1 MNICSLCPP
10 CGLDAP
16 FRPLSVLTLSPADSI
31 LPARASL
38 VLGRAEEKVWGLWGL
53 EPRSY
58 DRRVRRVLG
67 LGAAG
72 AAGGEFVTF
81 EGFVHFLAGLAIEVH
96 LDFSPHATD
105 SDAEDTL
112 TGLHQVDNLAG

>member
-1 MNICSLCPP
+1 MPTMRSRCAFLVPECSYPLPPKIAFCPP
-10 CGLDAP
+10 MLRWCSGGQKKKYG
-16 FRPLSVLTLSPADSI
+16 FMR
-31 LPARASL
+31 
-38 VLGRAEEKVWGLWGL
+38 L
-53 EPRSY
+53 EPRNY

-96 LDFSPHATD
+96 LDFSPHATN

>member
-1 MNICSLCPP
+1 MPTMRSRCAFLDPECSYSLPRRERSARP
-10 CGLDAP
+10 CIVD
-16 FRPLSVLTLSPADSI
+16 
-31 LPARASL
+31 ARA
-38 VLGRAEEKVWGLWGL
+38 GRRKKYGFMRL

-72 AAGGEFVTF
+72 AAGGELVTF

-105 SDAEDTL
+105 SDTEDTL

>member
-16 FRPLSVLTLSPADSI
+16 FWTLSVLTLSPADSV
-31 LPARASL
+31 LPAHASL

-53 EPRSY
+53 EPRNY
-58 DRRVRRVLG
+58 GRRVIRVLG

-96 LDFSPHATD
+96 LDFSPHATN